1 MQITSGFYSYIL
13 DLSIFYTI
21 LAIAAS
27 FFPNPFT
34 LLKMFGGPSFTPN
47 DLPDLTGRIIL
58 VTGGGTGLGK
68 ESILAFARKGAKVY
82 MAARSESRAVFP
94 PPPLVII

>member
-1 MQITSGFYSYIL
+1 MI
-13 DLSIFYTI
+13 SIFYTI
-21 LAIAAS
+21 LAITAS
-27 FFPNPFT
+27 FFPNPLT

-68 ESILAFARKGAKVY
+68 ESILAFAQKGAKVY

-94 PPPLVII
+94 PSLPLL